1 MPENSRPMEEIL
13 RTIRDRK
20 IEVVRFWLTDVLGR
34 LKGFNI
40 SVGELERGLSEGIMF
55 DGSSVEGFV
64 RIEESDLVAFPDPTT
79 FRVLPE
85 GVGSV
90 PTAILICDIKY
101 PDGRPFESDPRGV
114 LRRNLEKARAMG
126 YEYYV
131 GPELEFFYFPSES
144 DPTPL
149 DRGGYFDIMP
159 LNQAS
164 AARKDAV
171 LALMSMGFRVE
182 ASHHEV
188 AHSQHEIDFRYSDAL
203 SMADLL
209 QVAKVIIKEKA
220 RAHGLFASF
229 MPKPVFGINGSGMHV
244 HQSLFSG
251 GENAFYSDSDPYNL
265 SDVAKGFIAGLL
277 AHARE
282 ITAVTNQWINSYK
295 RLVVGYE
302 APVYI
307 CWGRKNRSALVR
319 VPAFKKGRASSCRA
333 EYRAP
338 DPACN
343 PYLAFSVMLAAGLA
357 GIKNKYPLPEPVEED
372 IYRLPDEVK
381 REYGIDA
388 LPDSLYSAIEVM
400 EKSEVVREALGPELF
415 AKYLAN
421 KREEWERYRIQVT
434 DYEIREYL
442 PNL

>member
-1 MPENSRPMEEIL
+1 MEEIL
-13 RTIRDRK
+13 RTVKDRK
-20 IEVVRFWLTDVLGR
+20 IEAVRFWLTDVLGR

-40 SVGELERGLSEGIMF
+40 TTGELERGLSEGIMF

-64 RIEESDLVAFPDPTT
+64 RIEESDLIAFPDPKT
-79 FRVLPE
+79 FKILPE
-85 GVGSV
+85 GVGNI
-90 PTAILICDIKY
+90 PTAILICDIRY

-114 LRRNLEKARAMG
+114 LKRNLQKANDLG

-131 GPELEFFYFPSES
+131 GPELEFFYFPNEK
-144 DPTPL
+144 DPTPV
-149 DRGGYFDIMP
+149 DKGGYFDIMP
-159 LNQAS
+159 LNKAS

-171 LALMSMGFRVE
+171 LALMEMGFRVE

-188 AHSQHEIDFRYSDAL
+188 AHSQHEIDFKYSDAL
-203 SMADLL
+203 YMADLL

-220 RAHGLFASF
+220 MAHGLFASF

-244 HQSLFSG
+244 HQSLFRE
-251 GENAFYSDSDPYNL
+251 GENAFYSDSKPYNL

-277 AHARE
+277 RHARE
-282 ITAVTNQWINSYK
+282 ITAITNQWVNSYK

-319 VPAFKKGRASSCRA
+319 VPGFKEGKSSSCRA

-357 GIKNKYPLPEPVEED
+357 GIEKNYPLPEPVEED
-372 IYRLPDEVK
+372 IYRLPEEAK

-388 LPDSLYSAIEVM
+388 LPDSLYSATEVM

-415 AKYLAN
+415 AKYVAN

>member
-1 MPENSRPMEEIL
+1 
-13 RTIRDRK
+13 
-20 IEVVRFWLTDVLGR
+20 
-34 LKGFNI
+34 
-40 SVGELERGLSEGIMF
+40 
-55 DGSSVEGFV
+55 
-64 RIEESDLVAFPDPTT
+64 
-79 FRVLPE
+79 
-85 GVGSV
+85 
-90 PTAILICDIKY
+90 
-101 PDGRPFESDPRGV
+101 
-114 LRRNLEKARAMG
+114 
-126 YEYYV
+126 
-131 GPELEFFYFPSES
+131 
-144 DPTPL
+144 
-149 DRGGYFDIMP
+149 
-159 LNQAS
+159 
-164 AARKDAV
+164 
-171 LALMSMGFRVE
+171 
-182 ASHHEV
+182 
-188 AHSQHEIDFRYSDAL
+188 
-203 SMADLL
+203 
-209 QVAKVIIKEKA
+209 
-220 RAHGLFASF
+220 

-251 GENAFYSDSDPYNL
+251 GENAFYSDFDPYNL

>member
-1 MPENSRPMEEIL
+1 MEEIL

-20 IEVVRFWLTDVLGR
+20 IEVVRFWFTDVLGR

>member
-1 MPENSRPMEEIL
+1 MEEIL

-114 LRRNLEKARAMG
+114 LRRNLEKARAIG

-372 IYRLPDEVK
+372 I
-381 REYGIDA
+381 
-388 LPDSLYSAIEVM
+388 
-400 EKSEVVREALGPELF
+400 
-415 AKYLAN
+415 
-421 KREEWERYRIQVT
+421 
-434 DYEIREYL
+434 
-442 PNL
+442 

>member
-1 MPENSRPMEEIL
+1 MEEIL

-343 PYLAFSVMLAAGLA
+343 PYLAFSVVPAAGLA

>member
-1 MPENSRPMEEIL
+1 MIEDVL
-13 RTIRDRK
+13 KTVRDRK
-20 IEVVRFWLTDVLGR
+20 IEVIRFWFTDVLGR

-40 SVGELERGLSEGIMF
+40 TTEELERGLSEGIMF
-55 DGSSVEGFV
+55 DGSSIEGFV
-64 RIEESDLVAFPDPTT
+64 RIEESDLVAFPDPST
-79 FRVLPE
+79 FKILPE
-85 GVGSV
+85 GVGNI
-90 PTAILICDIKY
+90 PTAILMCDIKY

-114 LRRNLEKARAMG
+114 LRRNLEKAKAMG

-131 GPELEFFYFPSES
+131 GPELEFFYFPGEK

-149 DRGGYFDIMP
+149 DKGGYFDIMP

-171 LALMSMGFRVE
+171 LALMGMGFKVE

-203 SMADLL
+203 TMADLL

-244 HQSLFSG
+244 HQSLFG
-251 GENAFYSDSDPYNL
+251 KEGNAFYSPADPYNL

-277 AHARE
+277 KHAKE
-282 ITAVTNQWINSYK
+282 ITALTNQWVNSYK

-319 VPAFKKGRASSCRA
+319 VPGFKEGKSSSCRA

-343 PYLAFSVMLAAGLA
+343 PYLAFAVMLSAGLA
-357 GIKNKYPLPEPVEED
+357 GITGKYPLSEPVEDD
-372 IYRLPDEVK
+372 IYHLPEDTK
-381 REYGIDA
+381 RKCGIDS
-388 LPDSLYSAIEVM
+388 LPDSLYSATEIM
-400 EKSEVVREALGPELF
+400 EKSEVVSQALGPELF
-415 AKYLAN
+415 AKYVAN

-434 DYEIREYL
+434 DYEIREYM

>member
-1 MPENSRPMEEIL
+1 MEEIL

-20 IEVVRFWLTDVLGR
+20 IEVVRFWFTDVLGR

-114 LRRNLEKARAMG
+114 LRRNLEKARAIG

-400 EKSEVVREALGPELF
+400 EKSGVVREALGPELF

>member
-114 LRRNLEKARAMG
+114 LRRNLEKARAIG

>member
-1 MPENSRPMEEIL
+1 MEDIL
-13 RTIRDRK
+13 KTVRDRK
-20 IEVVRFWLTDVLGR
+20 IEVVRFCFTDVLGR

-40 SVGELERGLSEGIMF
+40 SVGELERGLAEGIMF

-64 RIEESDLVAFPDPTT
+64 RIEESDLVAFPDPAT
-79 FRVLPE
+79 FKLLPE
-85 GVGSV
+85 GVGNI
-90 PTAILICDIKY
+90 PTAILICDIRY
-101 PDGRPFESDPRGV
+101 PDGREFESDPRGV
-114 LRRNLEKARAMG
+114 LRKNLEKARSMG
-126 YEYYV
+126 YEYFV
-131 GPELEFFYFPSES
+131 GPELEFFYFPGPE

-149 DRGGYFDIMP
+149 DKGGYFDIMP

-171 LALMSMGFRVE
+171 LALMEMGYRVE

-203 SMADLL
+203 TMADLL

-244 HQSLFSG
+244 HQSLFRN

-265 SDVAKGFIAGLL
+265 SDVANGFIACLL
-277 AHARE
+277 RHSRE
-282 ITAVTNQWINSYK
+282 ITAVTNQWVNSYK

-319 VPAFKKGRASSCRA
+319 VPGFKEGKSSSCRA

-343 PYLAFSVMLAAGLA
+343 PYLAFSVMLSAGLA
-357 GIKNKYPLPEPVEED
+357 GIEKKYPLPEPVEED
-372 IYRLPDEVK
+372 IYRLPDDVK
-381 REYGIDA
+381 REFGIDA
-388 LPDSLYSAIEVM
+388 LPDSLYSATEVM
-400 EKSEVVREALGPELF
+400 EKSEVVRDALGPELF

-421 KREEWERYRIQVT
+421 KKEEWERYRVQVT